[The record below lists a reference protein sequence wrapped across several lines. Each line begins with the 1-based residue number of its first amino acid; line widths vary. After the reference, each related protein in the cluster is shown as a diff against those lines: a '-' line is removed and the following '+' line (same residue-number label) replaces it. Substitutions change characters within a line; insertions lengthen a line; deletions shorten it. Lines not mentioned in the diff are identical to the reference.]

1 MKSSDIK
8 SKLHA
13 AYRAGY
19 LLAVAYGFDGS
30 EADFEKDSFSTD
42 EATDLM
48 HIDDET
54 YDSEN
59 R

>member
-1 MKSSDIK
+1 MKSYEIK

-19 LLAVAYGFDGS
+19 LLAVSYGFAGS
-30 EADFEKDSFSTD
+30 EADFDKDSFSTD

-48 HIDDET
+48 RIDDET
-54 YDSEN
+54 YDSED